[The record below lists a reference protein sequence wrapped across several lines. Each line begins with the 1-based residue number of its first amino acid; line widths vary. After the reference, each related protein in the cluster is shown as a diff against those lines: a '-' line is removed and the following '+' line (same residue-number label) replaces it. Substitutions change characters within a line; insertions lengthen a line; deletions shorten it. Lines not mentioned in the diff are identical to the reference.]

1 MTKADQLESAGVDL
15 PSVFLNRTRNESAK
29 PAQLRQNKIKPRP
42 RRLKAAQESLELGL
56 DLGSKPV
63 VEPHR
68 ASIAFQLLEGT
79 GLLAPRQA
87 TPTTDTMSAE
97 SDVPVTVKRRGEGA
111 RV

>member
-1 MTKADQLESAGVDL
+1 MRKADQLASAGGDL
-15 PSVFLNRTRNESAK
+15 PDVWLYCARNGPAK
-29 PAQLRQNKIKPRP
+29 PAQLRQRKIEFRFRHSK
-42 RRLKAAQESLELGL
+42 LTQGSLELSL
-56 DLGSKPV
+56 DLDSKAV

-87 TPTTDTMSAE
+87 TPATDRLPAGP
-97 SDVPVTVKRRGEGA
+97 DVPVTAERRGEGA